1 MSITDDRPTTTC
13 PSWCRADHEAEM
25 QRRREMAAEVDRYLG
40 VPPLRLVSS
49 PMGEL
54 GQGFVVETYLLH
66 TVEVG
71 RRGAGS
77 SARPVRTGMRVTVEQ
92 FEDVD
97 GTAESTGAAGADSG
111 AAGLDRGL
119 HTQRGALACRS
130 ARARRSGRTGM
141 TPREAGHRLS
151 KPGLYVTCLAQLPAG
166 PRQPAHRRCGFA
178 ATRCPVRRRARD
190 RFRRC
195 GPILS

>member
-92 FEDVD
+92 IEDVD
-97 GTAESTGAAGADSG
+97 GTAESTGLLVRIEEPPDWTEDYTPSEARE
-111 AAGLDRGL
+111 L
-119 HTQRGALACRS
+119 CRS
-130 ARARRSGRTGM
+130 ARARRSGCTGM